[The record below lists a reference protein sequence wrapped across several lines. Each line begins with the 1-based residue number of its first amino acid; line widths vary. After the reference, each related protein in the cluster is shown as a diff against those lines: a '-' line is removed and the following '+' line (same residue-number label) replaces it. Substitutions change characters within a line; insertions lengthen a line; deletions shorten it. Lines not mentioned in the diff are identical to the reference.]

1 LNCFI
6 TTCTISAYHHW
17 RCEFEFHSW
26 RGVLDTALRD
36 KVCQWLAIGR
46 WFFPGT
52 PVSPTIK
59 SDHHDITEILLK
71 KHYRTVYMYMLWY
84 PSISWNI
91 IEQFTC
97 ICYGIHQFPET
108 LSNSL
113 HVYVIVPVYVVN
125 NNILNYASSK
135 MKLKKIWQISNFN
148 WGCRGRDHMIVGF
161 ITTCTISAYHHW
173 RCEFE
178 FHSWRGV
185 LDTAVVT

>member
-1 LNCFI
+1 MFQEIDGTKTRNKVCKRRVSSMNILDGDNLIKKIYASSKMKLKKIWQISNFNWGCRGRDHMIVGFI

-71 KHYRTVYMYMLWY
+71 MSLTTITSLTLILIRSCCFILLIGVA
-84 PSISWNI
+84 
-91 IEQFTC
+91 C
-97 ICYGIHQFPET
+97 I
-108 LSNSL
+108 
-113 HVYVIVPVYVVN
+113 N
-125 NNILNYASSK
+125 NNF
-135 MKLKKIWQISNFN
+135 W
-148 WGCRGRDHMIVGF
+148 D
-161 ITTCTISAYHHW
+161 
-173 RCEFE
+173 E
-178 FHSWRGV
+178 
-185 LDTAVVT
+185 